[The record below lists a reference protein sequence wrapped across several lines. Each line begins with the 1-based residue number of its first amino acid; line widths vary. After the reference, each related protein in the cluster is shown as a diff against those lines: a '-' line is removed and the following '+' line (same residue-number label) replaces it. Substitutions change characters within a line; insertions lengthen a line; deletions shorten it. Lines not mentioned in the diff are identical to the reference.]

1 MNFARKLKR
10 SKLKRDAKNLKTAV
24 KSVTKRLDS
33 LGDKCKSCNKPFDK
47 GDHGAMM
54 SWSVYVVDG
63 SPNLVCPTCKE
74 EIERLKKEQAEVID
88 AEIIEEG
95 S

>member
-1 MNFARKLKR
+1 
-10 SKLKRDAKNLKTAV
+10 
-24 KSVTKRLDS
+24 
-33 LGDKCKSCNKPFDK
+33 
-47 GDHGAMM
+47 M
-54 SWSVYVVDG
+54 SWSVYVFEG

-74 EIERLKKEQAEVID
+74 EIEKLKKEQAEVID